1 MIQRFERQL
10 LESWLRDS
18 ELRFLINQDGD
29 FVLDFYSEHGPDYRV
44 QLSAEGPE
52 ANVLCIRIHPDV
64 VYSEAMRDRID
75 AFVAGWNRKT
85 RWPKAFVINDSRGRG
100 IRVIGENSFPL
111 GPGIHRALLDTFI
124 VTTIDTGQQLIDE
137 LDVTANAAVSTQ
149 LETWLHSTE

>member
-10 LESWLRDS
+10 LENWLRAS
-18 ELRFLINQDGD
+18 ELRFLIDRDGD

-52 ANVLCIRIHPDV
+52 ADVLSIRIHPDV
-64 VYSEAMRDRID
+64 VYSEALRDRID

-85 RWPKAFVINDSRGRG
+85 RWPKAFVVNDSRGRG

-111 GPGIHRALLDTFI
+111 GPGIHQALLDTFI
-124 VTTIDTGQQLIDE
+124 VTTIDSGQQLIAE
-137 LDVTANAAVSTQ
+137 LDATASAAVSPE
-149 LETWLHSTE
+149 LEAWLHSTE